1 MWKLYTQC
9 IIPSLEHITRKLPE
23 TAYSGSAEW
32 LLIIPIE
39 ESTNQKTEKLPDSNR
54 SGEISSKY
62 RKLNSVLYAD
72 FSFLP
77 DRTSPSRPNLI
88 LKFCPGLLLTTL
100 QAHVRIMQLSGL
112 TKSPLERHHWRQQRV
127 ELWKEYYQEN
137 VGGKLSWVK
146 SRQGPVCLEF
156 LLWSW
161 LMILYIEL
169 DLIFCWESR
178 DKNS

>member
-1 MWKLYTQC
+1 MLNSGLSIILRNYLHFSSLWVILLSNITISEGRELEIMDTDGESSVLPGLRTRICCIWRWMWKLYTQY

-23 TAYSGSAEW
+23 TACSSSAEW

-88 LKFCPGLLLTTL
+88 LKFCPGSLLTIL
-100 QAHVRIMQLSGL
+100 HAHIHIM
-112 TKSPLERHHWRQQRV
+112 
-127 ELWKEYYQEN
+127 
-137 VGGKLSWVK
+137 
-146 SRQGPVCLEF
+146 
-156 LLWSW
+156 
-161 LMILYIEL
+161 
-169 DLIFCWESR
+169 
-178 DKNS
+178 

>member
-1 MWKLYTQC
+1 MWKLYTQY

-23 TAYSGSAEW
+23 TACSSSAEW

-62 RKLNSVLYAD
+62 RKLNSVLYAE

-127 ELWKEYYQEN
+127 ESWKEYYQEN
-137 VGGKLSWVK
+137 VGGKLLFCCV
-146 SRQGPVCLEF
+146 
-156 LLWSW
+156 
-161 LMILYIEL
+161 EL
-169 DLIFCWESR
+169 GQV
-178 DKNS
+178 

>member
-1 MWKLYTQC
+1 MDTDGESSVLPGLRTRICCIWGWMWKLYTLY

-127 ELWKEYYQEN
+127 ESWKEYYQEN
-137 VGGKLSWVK
+137 VGGKLLFCCVGS
-146 SRQGPVCLEF
+146 S
-156 LLWSW
+156 
-161 LMILYIEL
+161 L
-169 DLIFCWESR
+169 DKGRFV
-178 DKNS
+178 